1 MMAGKR
7 SIKEFIVCE
16 ERESRASANIA
27 NTLSIRNKH
36 VTWNSI
42 VSRACLPSSLPHLP
56 TNYRHQ
62 TAHGCKRTATTEI
75 LTDITPIMASSQ
87 LIAALENAA
96 NSPASA
102 KTQTYNDLLVQLTRS
117 SSNAPDVHAANL
129 IAYFD
134 SLFSSSLGVIALRP
148 LVVTLVDHLAST
160 AAEVKIKVGSYI
172 TEALQSQLASY
183 EEQDARLREIL
194 ADGYEAE
201 EEYTA
206 AAKALQGIHLDTTQR
221 QVSDRS
227 KVEIWIRIVRCFL
240 EEDDTVA
247 AETGLNK
254 IKNSAAAAQVLKDT
268 PSLRLHYQ
276 LSQARILDS
285 RRDFLNASAEYLN
298 VSFNTMIEEGER
310 RQALSAAIKTAI
322 LAPAGP
328 QRSRTLA
335 KLYKDERSVETEEY
349 GILENMF
356 LDRLLSPTEVEAFAS
371 TLAAHQLAK
380 TADGSTV
387 LSKAV
392 IEHNLLAASRLYANI
407 TTAALAQILGLKDGK
422 DETAAEKA
430 EDYAARM
437 VEQGRLRGEIDQ
449 IAGVISFE
457 TVAGVELRGPVRD
470 LRQWDQGVQGLVEDV
485 ERCAAGISESFPVSR
500 NGKFICNHMSMLT
513 DMLSRSLPQN
523 AWFIDDSDS

>member
-1 MMAGKR
+1 
-7 SIKEFIVCE
+7 
-16 ERESRASANIA
+16 
-27 NTLSIRNKH
+27 
-36 VTWNSI
+36 
-42 VSRACLPSSLPHLP
+42 
-56 TNYRHQ
+56 
-62 TAHGCKRTATTEI
+62 
-75 LTDITPIMASSQ
+75 MASPKLTTKLES
-87 LIAALENAA
+87 IATSSNAVK
-96 NSPASA
+96 S
-102 KTQTYNDLLVQLTRS
+102 QTYNDLLTHLTSPPS
-117 SSNAPDVHAANL
+117 SSPDEHAANL
-129 IAYFD
+129 IAYFN
-134 SLFSSSLGVIALRP
+134 SLFSSPLGIIAIRP
-148 LVVTLVDHLAST
+148 LVASLIDHLASAST
-160 AAEVKIKVGSYI
+160 EVKVKVGLHI
-172 TEALQSQLASY
+172 TEALQAQLASY
-183 EEQDARLREIL
+183 EEQDARVREIL

-227 KVEIWIRIVRCFL
+227 KLEIWIRIVRCFL

-254 IKNSAAAAQVLKDT
+254 IKNSAAAAQVLKDA
-268 PSLRLHYQ
+268 PDLRLHYQ

-298 VSFNTMIEEGER
+298 VSFNSMIDEAER

-335 KLYKDERSVETEEY
+335 KLYKDERSTEAEEH

-356 LDRLLSPTEVEAFAS
+356 LDRLLSPTEVETFAS
-371 TLAAHQLAK
+371 TLAPHQLAK

-392 IEHNLLAASRLYANI
+392 IEHNLLAASRLYADI
-407 TTAALAQILGLKDGK
+407 TTAALAQILGLRDSQ
-422 DETAAEKA
+422 DESAAEKA

-437 VEQGRLRGEIDQ
+437 VEQGRLKGEIDQ

-470 LRQWDQGVQGLVEDV
+470 LREWDQGVQGLVEDV
-485 ERCAAGISESFPVSR
+485 ERVAAGISESFPVSKIR
-500 NGKFICNHMSMLT
+500 QVL
-513 DMLSRSLPQN
+513 QN
-523 AWFIDDSDS
+523 TC

>member
-1 MMAGKR
+1 
-7 SIKEFIVCE
+7 
-16 ERESRASANIA
+16 
-27 NTLSIRNKH
+27 
-36 VTWNSI
+36 
-42 VSRACLPSSLPHLP
+42 
-56 TNYRHQ
+56 
-62 TAHGCKRTATTEI
+62 
-75 LTDITPIMASSQ
+75 MASPQ
-87 LIAALENAA
+87 LIAKLDSITA
-96 NSPASA
+96 
-102 KTQTYNDLLVQLTRS
+102 
-117 SSNAPDVHAANL
+117 SSNAVKSQTYSDLLNQLTSSPSPSADEQAANL
-129 IAYFD
+129 VTFFD
-134 SLFSSSLGVIALRP
+134 SLSTSPLGIIAIRP
-148 LVVTLVDHLAST
+148 LVASLIDRLASAST
-160 AAEVKIKVGSYI
+160 EVKVKVGSHI
-172 TEALQSQLASY
+172 TDALQSQLASY
-183 EEQDARLREIL
+183 EEQDARVREIL

-201 EEYTA
+201 EEYNA

-254 IKNSAAAAQVLKDT
+254 IKNSAAAAQVLKDS
-268 PSLRLHYQ
+268 PDLRLHYQ

-298 VSFNTMIEEGER
+298 VSFNAMIDDAER
-310 RQALSAAIKTAI
+310 RHALSAAIKTAI

-335 KLYKDERSVETEEY
+335 KLYKDERSAETDEY

-356 LDRLLSPTEVEAFAS
+356 LDRLLSPTEVETFAS

-392 IEHNLLAASRLYANI
+392 IEHNLLATSRLYANI
-407 TTAALAQILGLKDGK
+407 TTTALAQILGLKDAQG
-422 DETAAEKA
+422 DSAAERA

-457 TVAGVELRGPVRD
+457 TVAGVELRGPVRE
-470 LRQWDQGVQGLVEDV
+470 LREWDQGVQGLVEDV
-485 ERCAAGISESFPVSR
+485 ERVAAGISESFPVSKTSTS
-500 NGKFICNHMSMLT
+500 GMHS
-513 DMLSRSLPQN
+513 
-523 AWFIDDSDS
+523 A

>member
-1 MMAGKR
+1 
-7 SIKEFIVCE
+7 
-16 ERESRASANIA
+16 
-27 NTLSIRNKH
+27 
-36 VTWNSI
+36 
-42 VSRACLPSSLPHLP
+42 
-56 TNYRHQ
+56 
-62 TAHGCKRTATTEI
+62 
-75 LTDITPIMASSQ
+75 MASPQ
-87 LIAALENAA
+87 FVAALESAADSATYNHLLTQLTGSPSTSPDEYAA
-96 NSPASA
+96 NI
-102 KTQTYNDLLVQLTRS
+102 
-117 SSNAPDVHAANL
+117 

-134 SLFSSSLGVIALRP
+134 SLFASSLGVINIRP
-148 LVVTLVDHLAST
+148 LVAALIGHLAT
-160 AAEVKIKVGSYI
+160 TTAEVKVTVGSHI

-183 EEQDARLREIL
+183 EEQDAKAREIL

-285 RRDFLNASAEYLN
+285 RRDFLNASAEYLG
-298 VSFNTMIEEGER
+298 VSFNTMIEENER

-328 QRSRTLA
+328 SRSKTLA
-335 KLYKDERSVETEEY
+335 KLYKDERSTETEEY

-356 LDRLLSPTEVEAFAS
+356 LDRLLSPTEVDAFAS
-371 TLAAHQLAK
+371 TLAPHQLAK

-422 DETAAEKA
+422 DDTAAEKA

-449 IAGVISFE
+449 IAGVINFE
-457 TVAGVELRGPVRD
+457 TVSGVELKGPVRD
-470 LRQWDQGVQGLVEDV
+470 LREWDQGVQGLVEDV
-485 ERCAAGISESFPVSR
+485 ERCAAGISETFPVRR
-500 NGKFICNHMSMLT
+500 NT
-513 DMLSRSLPQN
+513 
-523 AWFIDDSDS
+523 